1 MKHRNA
7 FRKLGRA
14 SSHRWGLLRT
24 MVSQL
29 IQHERIET
37 TVAKAKELRSVAD
50 RMVTLAKEGTLQ
62 SRREAAAVVR
72 GKDVLQKLFYDL
84 SERYKDRAG
93 GYTRVL
99 PTRTR
104 VGDAAP
110 MAYIEGHRKSIRL
123 LHMDRPD
130 ELRRIRPLINSPQE
144 KLSSRVLSLPVSLSL
159 SASSHLPLS
168 ASSHLPLSASSHLPL
183 SASSHLPLSA
193 SSHLPLSASSHLPL
207 SASSHLPLSAS
218 SHLPLS
224 VSSHLPLSV
233 SSHLPLSVSS
243 YACLHASA
251 GTSINPMS
259 FTAAAPLQSLHLP
272 PSPRPPRYID
282 RPDDLRRS
290 RPPSIPPPPSE
301 PRPPG
306 CSLPSEDTAFT
317 PPPPPPPPPSPPPSS
332 SHRLSVSLSRPCP
345 TTRYID
351 RPDELRRSR
360 PPSIPPPPSE
370 PQAPWVLSSLRR
382 HWAPPAASVPPT
394 PDNASASASA
404 AGEKSGHPA

>member
-110 MAYIEGHRKSIRL
+110 MAYIE
-123 LHMDRPD
+123 
-130 ELRRIRPLINSPQE
+130 
-144 KLSSRVLSLPVSLSL
+144 
-159 SASSHLPLS
+159 
-168 ASSHLPLSASSHLPL
+168 
-183 SASSHLPLSA
+183 
-193 SSHLPLSASSHLPL
+193 
-207 SASSHLPLSAS
+207 
-218 SHLPLS
+218 
-224 VSSHLPLSV
+224 
-233 SSHLPLSVSS
+233 
-243 YACLHASA
+243 
-251 GTSINPMS
+251 
-259 FTAAAPLQSLHLP
+259 
-272 PSPRPPRYID
+272 
-282 RPDDLRRS
+282 
-290 RPPSIPPPPSE
+290 
-301 PRPPG
+301 
-306 CSLPSEDTAFT
+306 
-317 PPPPPPPPPSPPPSS
+317 
-332 SHRLSVSLSRPCP
+332 
-345 TTRYID
+345 YID

-360 PPSIPPPPSE
+360 PPSVPPPPSE
-370 PQAPWVLSSLRR
+370 PQAPWLLSSLRR
-382 HWAPPAASVPPT
+382 HWAPPAAVPSAA
-394 PDNASASASA
+394 DAYGSAAASAGDA
-404 AGEKSGHPA
+404 EIPKNRR

>member
-1 MKHRNA
+1 MQDTRIFVGGYAGGEPWGAVLRRLKTGGSCA
-7 FRKLGRA
+7 A
-14 SSHRWGLLRT
+14 SPRLTGGEPWAKVT
-24 MVSQL
+24 PYIYVEL
-29 IQHERIET
+29 IQHKQINIPFPPLSPPALTLLLRSTIEHERIKT
-37 TVAKAKELRSVAD
+37 PPSHLPLPLHSPPPTPSSPSPLLLLPLPPRSTMVKELRSGAD
-50 RMVTLAKEGTLQ
+50 RLGTLQ

-84 SERYKDRAG
+84 SERYK
-93 GYTRVL
+93 
-99 PTRTR
+99 
-104 VGDAAP
+104 
-110 MAYIEGHRKSIRL
+110 GHRKSIRL

-144 KLSSRVLSLPVSLSL
+144 KLSSRVLSLPVCLS
-159 SASSHLPLS
+159 LS

-282 RPDDLRRS
+282 RPDELRRS

-317 PPPPPPPPPSPPPSS
+317 PPPPPPPPPLSPSLLLPPS
-332 SHRLSVSLSRPCP
+332 LCV
-345 TTRYID
+345 T
-351 RPDELRRSR
+351 
-360 PPSIPPPPSE
+360 
-370 PQAPWVLSSLRR
+370 LSSMP
-382 HWAPPAASVPPT
+382 HHQV
-394 PDNASASASA
+394 
-404 AGEKSGHPA
+404 H